1 MPGLRTKPPY
11 LTQFTQHE
19 YLYWAMSTTDNPGN
33 PKLRTGQS
41 RYGRIVAALRYPDF
55 RVLLI
60 ATVPNQMGQG
70 MQQVLLGWLVFE
82 MTNSSGM
89 VGVVFA
95 ARSAPNLIVGFAAGA
110 ITDRLDRRTVMRIAT
125 WGMLLVTLAL
135 ALLLYY
141 GQLAVWHLM
150 LATFLMGTLQ
160 AFYMTSRQA
169 YVYDIVGSGGV
180 VNGIALVFLAQL
192 VGGIFGALLAG
203 GSIDWWG
210 PGTSFLVMSVSYG
223 LGAFGLYG
231 LRLRGESAPQT
242 GETMSQNLLNY
253 FRELKTNRVMLSL
266 MISTTAAEVLGFS
279 HQVMLPVLAKDV
291 LHVGPTGLGVLTAFR
306 FLGGALGAAALT
318 AIGEVRR
325 RGLLLLA
332 VLALFGVGQI
342 LLSQSS
348 SFWMALLFVIFIN
361 LMATAIDILHQ
372 ILLQFS
378 VPNQQ
383 RGRAMGSWI
392 AGIGTAPVGQL
403 EIGYLAAV
411 TSARL
416 ALLTNGIGLA
426 VLSIVLGVLLPRL
439 RRL

>member
-1 MPGLRTKPPY
+1 
-11 LTQFTQHE
+11 
-19 YLYWAMSTTDNPGN
+19 MSTTDNPGD

-41 RYGRIVAALRYPDF
+41 RYGQIVAVLRYPDF
-55 RVLLI
+55 RVLWI
-60 ATVPNQMGQG
+60 ATVPNQLGQG

-95 ARSAPNLIVGFAAGA
+95 ARSVPNLIVGFAAGA

-135 ALLLYY
+135 ALLLYDDR
-141 GQLAVWHLM
+141 LTVWHLM

-231 LRLRGESAPQT
+231 LRRRGESAPQT
-242 GETMSQNLLNY
+242 REPMSQNLLNY
-253 FRELKTNRVMLSL
+253 FRELRTNRVMLSL

-291 LHVGPTGLGVLTAFR
+291 LHIGPTGLGVLTAFR
-306 FLGGALGAAALT
+306 FLGGALGAAVLT
-318 AIGEVRR
+318 AIGEVRH

-332 VLALFGVGQI
+332 VLALFGVGQM

-361 LMATAIDILHQ
+361 VMATATDILHQ

-403 EIGYLAAV
+403 EIGYLATV

>member
-1 MPGLRTKPPY
+1 
-11 LTQFTQHE
+11 
-19 YLYWAMSTTDNPGN
+19 MSTTDNPGN

-279 HQVMLPVLAKDV
+279 HQVMMPVLAKDV

-361 LMATAIDILHQ
+361 LMATATDILHQ

>member
-1 MPGLRTKPPY
+1 
-11 LTQFTQHE
+11 
-19 YLYWAMSTTDNPGN
+19 MSTTDNPGD

-41 RYGRIVAALRYPDF
+41 RYGQIVAVLRYPDF
-55 RVLLI
+55 RVLWI
-60 ATVPNQMGQG
+60 ATVPNQLGQG

-95 ARSAPNLIVGFAAGA
+95 ARSVPNLIVGFAAGA

-135 ALLLYY
+135 ALLLYDDR
-141 GQLAVWHLM
+141 LTVWHLM
-150 LATFLMGTLQ
+150 LATFLMGT
-160 AFYMTSRQA
+160 RQA

-231 LRLRGESAPQT
+231 LRRRGESAPQT
-242 GETMSQNLLNY
+242 REPMSQNLLNY
-253 FRELKTNRVMLSL
+253 FRELRTNRVMLSL

-291 LHVGPTGLGVLTAFR
+291 LHIGPTGLGVLTAFR
-306 FLGGALGAAALT
+306 FLGGALGAAVLT
-318 AIGEVRR
+318 AIGEVRH

-332 VLALFGVGQI
+332 VLALFGVGQM

-361 LMATAIDILHQ
+361 VMATATDILHQ

-403 EIGYLAAV
+403 EIGYLATV